1 MMLHTLRI
9 AQVSPYGL
17 DRYGGVRSHIRGLG
31 EALQARGHSVTV
43 LAPGADGFLGSLPVV
58 GCGRA
63 RAMNFSGSHFD
74 VAWASAADRKRIGD
88 ESFDVMHVHA
98 PWSPALP
105 MQLAWEFRGAR
116 VGTFHDVAGRDTPAW
131 ARRLMPLGSAI
142 VRRLALDATIAVS
155 PLVSAYLGRGT
166 HELIPNGVELPAV
179 MPSRAPHSRTSLLYV
194 GRLEPRKD
202 VETLLRAMAVLGA
215 DAPPLLIVGDGP
227 SRVALEAMQRSLAL
241 QQVRFVGAI
250 SDAEKWG
257 HMRDGTCLIAP
268 SSGGESFGIVLL
280 EAMTVGM
287 LPIAADNP
295 GYRHVLG
302 DGGASLRFP
311 PGDAAALATIVRRVV
326 HDCSWRDAMQA
337 WARTRCADFAWPGI
351 AAQVE
356 ATYRRASQRRR
367 R

>member
-1 MMLHTLRI
+1 MMPDTLRI

-17 DRYGGVRSHIRGLG
+17 DRFGGVRSHIRGLG
-31 EALQARGHSVTV
+31 EALQARGHFVTV
-43 LAPGADGFLGSLPVV
+43 LAPGADGILGSLPVV

-74 VAWASAADRKRIGD
+74 VAWASAADRKRIGAQT
-88 ESFDVMHVHA
+88 FDVMHVHA

-105 MQLAWEFRGAR
+105 MQLAWNFRGAR
-116 VGTFHDVAGRDTPAW
+116 VGTFHDVAGRDTPTW
-131 ARRLMPLGSAI
+131 ARLLMPLGSAI
-142 VRRLALDATIAVS
+142 IRRLALDATIAVS
-155 PLVSAYLGRGT
+155 PLVSEYLGRGT
-166 HELIPNGVELPAV
+166 HELIPNGVERRAV
-179 MPSRAPHSRTSLLYV
+179 MPSRAPHARTTLLYV

-202 VETLLRAMAVLGA
+202 VETLLRAMALLGP
-215 DAPPLLIVGDGP
+215 DAPPLLIIGEGP
-227 SRVALEAMQRSLAL
+227 SRVALEDMQRSLEL
-241 QQVRFVGAI
+241 GHVRFVGAI
-250 SDAEKWG
+250 SDAEKWA
-257 HMRDGTCLIAP
+257 HMRDATCLIAP

-280 EAMTVGM
+280 EAMTIGM

-311 PGDAAALATIVRRVV
+311 PGDAAALASIVQRAVD
-326 HDCSWRDAMQA
+326 DCNWRDAMQL
-337 WARTRCADFAWPGI
+337 WAQERCADFAWAGI

-356 ATYRRASQRRR
+356 ATYRRALQRRR